1 MLVGVIKAANWTIS
15 VGHIPE
21 EITRFIGNEIL
32 KQMVIQYNTVQ
43 DNTGFI
49 NFMLNNKRH
58 INCINLFSS
67 NN

>member
-43 DNTGFI
+43 DNTEFI